1 MLSNSRWI
9 PTHAHCHSDT
19 HTHTQRHTC
28 SYKCILPHRL
38 TFRLLVIC
46 LATALWPGTSSSHVL
61 IASMRR
67 LTGQILARLTVILSV
82 RLPVCLSVCLSISY
96 LHYRATVYLVC
107 CSTGKSKSWQLH
119 YAYDTLP
126 AHRHAKP
133 AADIYCQPD
142 RGKKPA
148 RVPWCV
154 CVCVCVRP
162 SINLIRQLCVA
173 NIDIISSLMLLI

>member
-1 MLSNSRWI
+1 MFTVTLT
-9 PTHAHCHSDT
+9 PTLPP
-19 HTHTQRHTC
+19 HTHTPAHAHTRTC

-38 TFRLLVIC
+38 SFGLLVIC
-46 LATALWPGTSSSHVL
+46 LATALWRGTSSSHVL

-67 LTGQILARLTVILSV
+67 LTGQILARLTVYQSVRLSV
-82 RLPVCLSVCLSISY
+82 RVVLTL
-96 LHYRATVYLVC
+96 AGTTAYLVC

-142 RGKKPA
+142 REKKPA
-148 RVPWCV
+148 RVSPSVPWCV
-154 CVCVCVRP
+154 CVCVRL

>member
-1 MLSNSRWI
+1 MFTVTLTPTLPHTHSR
-9 PTHAHCHSDT
+9 T
-19 HTHTQRHTC
+19 HTRTC

-38 TFRLLVIC
+38 CFRLLVIC
-46 LATALWPGTSSSHVL
+46 LATALRRGTSSSHML

-67 LTGQILARLTVILSV
+67 LTEQILARLTVTLSASLSVSLSV
-82 RLPVCLSVCLSISY
+82 RVVL
-96 LHYRATVYLVC
+96 TVAGTIAYLVC

-142 RGKKPA
+142 REKKPA
-148 RVPWCV
+148 RVSRCLCV
-154 CVCVCVRP
+154 CVCG
-162 SINLIRQLCVA
+162 SA
-173 NIDIISSLMLLI
+173 ST